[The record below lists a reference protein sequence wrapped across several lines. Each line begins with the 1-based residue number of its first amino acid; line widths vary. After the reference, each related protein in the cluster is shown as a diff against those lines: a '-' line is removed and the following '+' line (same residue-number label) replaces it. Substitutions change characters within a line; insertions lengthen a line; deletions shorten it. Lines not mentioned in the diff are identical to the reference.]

1 MNINGSKILSELTEV
16 NNQLNT
22 SDIYKLIDLIDI
34 SNHIYLTGAGR
45 SGLMIRSFANRL
57 LHLGY
62 NISVVGEISSPHTH
76 PGDLLLISSGSGE
89 TKSLISQAE
98 IAKQNGLKVAL
109 ITTSSIS
116 SLAKL
121 ADIVLLIPVQSKD
134 TNGETIQPMGALFE
148 QYTLILYDSIVLNI
162 MGLKNQTNETMKA
175 RHANL
180 E

>member
-109 ITTSSIS
+109 ITTSSI
-116 SLAKL
+116 LFYLFQFNPK
-121 ADIVLLIPVQSKD
+121 
-134 TNGETIQPMGALFE
+134 IQMVKQFNQWEHYLN
-148 QYTLILYDSIVLNI
+148 SI
-162 MGLKNQTNETMKA
+162 
-175 RHANL
+175 H
-180 E
+180 

>member
-116 SLAKL
+116 SLA
-121 ADIVLLIPVQSKD
+121 
-134 TNGETIQPMGALFE
+134 TLFE

>member
-134 TNGETIQPMGALFE
+134 TNGETIQPMGTLFE

-162 MGLKNQTNETMKA
+162 MAVSYTHL
-175 RHANL
+175 
-180 E
+180 

>member
-134 TNGETIQPMGALFE
+134 TNGETIQPM
-148 QYTLILYDSIVLNI
+148 
-162 MGLKNQTNETMKA
+162 
-175 RHANL
+175 
-180 E
+180 

>member
-1 MNINGSKILSELTEV
+1 MNLNGSKILSEITEV
-16 NNQLNT
+16 NTQLNN
-22 SDIYKLIDLIDI
+22 SDIYTLIDLIDI

-134 TNGETIQPMGALFE
+134 TNGETIQPMGTLFE

>member
-89 TKSLISQAE
+89 TSLISQAE

-134 TNGETIQPMGALFE
+134 TNGETIQPMGTLFE

>member
-109 ITTSSIS
+109 
-116 SLAKL
+116 
-121 ADIVLLIPVQSKD
+121 
-134 TNGETIQPMGALFE
+134 
-148 QYTLILYDSIVLNI
+148 
-162 MGLKNQTNETMKA
+162 KNQTNETMKA

>member
-134 TNGETIQPMGALFE
+134 TTGETIQPMGTLFE

>member
-62 NISVVGEISSPHTH
+62 NINVVGEISSPHTH

-109 ITTSSIS
+109 ITTSLTS

-134 TNGETIQPMGALFE
+134 TNGETIQPMGTLFE

-162 MGLKNQTNETMKA
+162 MDLKNQTNETMKA

>member
-121 ADIVLLIPVQSKD
+121 ADIVLLIPVQSKY
-134 TNGETIQPMGALFE
+134 TNGETIQPMGTLFE

>member
-1 MNINGSKILSELTEV
+1 M
-16 NNQLNT
+16 
-22 SDIYKLIDLIDI
+22 
-34 SNHIYLTGAGR
+34 
-45 SGLMIRSFANRL
+45 
-57 LHLGY
+57 
-62 NISVVGEISSPHTH
+62 
-76 PGDLLLISSGSGE
+76 ISSGSGE

-134 TNGETIQPMGALFE
+134 TNGETIQPMGTLFE

>member
-22 SDIYKLIDLIDI
+22 SDIYKLIDSIDI

-98 IAKQNGLKVAL
+98 IAKVAL

-134 TNGETIQPMGALFE
+134 TNGETIQPMGTLFE

>member
-89 TKSLISQAE
+89 T
-98 IAKQNGLKVAL
+98 
-109 ITTSSIS
+109 
-116 SLAKL
+116 
-121 ADIVLLIPVQSKD
+121 
-134 TNGETIQPMGALFE
+134 IQPMGTLFE

>member
-62 NISVVGEISSPHTH
+62 NISVVGEISSPHT
-76 PGDLLLISSGSGE
+76 L
-89 TKSLISQAE
+89 SLIHIFRE
-98 IAKQNGLKVAL
+98 L
-109 ITTSSIS
+109 
-116 SLAKL
+116 
-121 ADIVLLIPVQSKD
+121 
-134 TNGETIQPMGALFE
+134 
-148 QYTLILYDSIVLNI
+148 
-162 MGLKNQTNETMKA
+162 
-175 RHANL
+175 
-180 E
+180 

>member
-116 SLAKL
+116 RYCFTYS
-121 ADIVLLIPVQSKD
+121 SS
-134 TNGETIQPMGALFE
+134 IQR
-148 QYTLILYDSIVLNI
+148 Y
-162 MGLKNQTNETMKA
+162 KW
-175 RHANL
+175 
-180 E
+180 

>member
-98 IAKQNGLKVAL
+98 QNGLKVAL

-134 TNGETIQPMGALFE
+134 TNGETIQPMGTLFE